1 MHITLTTNEIAHH
14 LINDDN
20 AIWTRKGAFALAEY
34 LQEIE
39 ESNGE
44 SMELDL
50 VAIRCDFCE
59 YESLEDFC
67 EDYFGSMGGNG
78 CDERVPEFDNTQ
90 DLGDWLRNYIEER
103 SEIIDFDG
111 GLIIRTF

>member
-20 AIWTRKGAFALAEY
+20 AIWTREGAFALAEY

-39 ESNGE
+39 GSNRE

-59 YESLEDFC
+59 YESLLEFC
-67 EDYFGSMGGNG
+67 GDYFGSMGGKG
-78 CDERVPEFDNTQ
+78 VDDRVPEFDDSD
-90 DLGDWLRNYIEER
+90 DLEKWVRNYIEDNGVLIEFDEGIIV
-103 SEIIDFDG
+103 SEF
-111 GLIIRTF
+111 